1 MPAGFEDKNV
11 VEHIFF
17 FLITGKHLAP
27 FWFVP
32 TISIIYLFA
41 PLLIRA
47 DRAMRPYYALPV
59 LLGMSGALGRDGIL
73 NITHLGGY
81 FSPVSKVIY
90 LFPGYFFGMFCSRF
104 REPVLQMVIVW
115 GWPLILSAGAALI
128 VGILAPNSIIQ
139 YIFLFQIITA
149 IRMVYYLDIYTL
161 LKSSIKYLMLELQAS
176 EYSFYMDIFYKLSKC
191 SKTI

>member
-11 VEHIFF
+11 IEQIFI

-47 DRAMRPYYALPV
+47 DRAMWPYYASPV
-59 LLGMSGALGRDGIL
+59 LLVMSAFLGRDGIL

-90 LFPGYFFGMFCSRF
+90 LFPVYFYGMFCSRF
-104 REPVLQMVIVW
+104 RELVLQMVIVW
-115 GWPLILSAGAALI
+115 RWPLILLAGAAFI
-128 VGILAPNSIIQ
+128 TGILAPNSIMQ
-139 YIFLFQIITA
+139 YIFLFKIITA
-149 IRMVYYLDIYTL
+149 IPMVYYLDIYFTKFL
-161 LKSSIKYLMLELQAS
+161 DKISYVGTAS
-176 EYSFYMDIFYKLSKC
+176 FGISFYMDIFYKLSKC